1 MSHYEKKYTSS
12 DRKADDEQA
21 IQDIVEYL
29 GMKRIP
35 LFGDLVQLAVCVE
48 HEILCKGR
56 DGELHKQTIEGL
68 NMTLGFAGISGR
80 PFHAF
85 CRRYCLNKYREWMA
99 SNDGGSPV
107 QTDEEGFRIKE

>member
-1 MSHYEKKYTSS
+1 
-12 DRKADDEQA
+12 
-21 IQDIVEYL
+21 
-29 GMKRIP
+29 
-35 LFGDLVQLAVCVE
+35 
-48 HEILCKGR
+48 
-56 DGELHKQTIEGL
+56 
-68 NMTLGFAGISGR
+68 MTLGFAGISGR